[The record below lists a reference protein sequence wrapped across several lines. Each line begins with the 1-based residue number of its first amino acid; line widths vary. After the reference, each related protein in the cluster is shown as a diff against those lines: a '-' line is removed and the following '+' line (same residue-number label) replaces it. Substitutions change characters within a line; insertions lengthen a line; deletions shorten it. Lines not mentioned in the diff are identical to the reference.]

1 MRTPRLPRDA
11 EVSGDIVTN
20 GPVTDQRDEAFRGLT
35 IYRAGSLEH
44 ARELAEADPAAPTG
58 AGASAIGDGS

>member
-1 MRTPRLPRDA
+1 M
-11 EVSGDIVTN
+11 
-20 GPVTDQRDEAFRGLT
+20 TDQRDEAFRGLT